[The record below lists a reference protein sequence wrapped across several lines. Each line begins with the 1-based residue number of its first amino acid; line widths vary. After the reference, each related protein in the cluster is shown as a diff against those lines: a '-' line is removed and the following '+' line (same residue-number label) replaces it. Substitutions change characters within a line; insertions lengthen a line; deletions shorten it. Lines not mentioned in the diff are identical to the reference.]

1 VFTSK
6 VPGCMAAAA
15 DAEEPVAGI
24 GGASVP
30 YGDNTLPDED
40 VEASAETALETT
52 LRLPS
57 EAMSTT
63 LRSPP
68 PADAQPIELTPSQA
82 GVAQEVELDQPLKIE
97 TAPLEPQELFGQSGQ
112 LVHEDS
118 RPSRRVAD
126 EAPGIAPA
134 VVKGCMEKL
143 GVVNEYYSKM
153 VVKRPCIMV
162 VVYLIALAVLIGAAW
177 RPFELETDFSAFI
190 KADGRSQRER
200 EAYLQALE
208 DKSGY
213 TARRRLQ
220 EERAQRAEAGKA
232 ATENLPH
239 RRLSRECNR
248 TSSVLPQEDDDVD
261 VVIES
266 WPNMDEAL
274 QAIDD
279 DGQLFIES
287 PKTEAGSADVK
298 VAGRRLQG
306 TVYTKKEL
314 TILYI
319 AKDGNALDERVLR
332 VQRDLEQRLLSLQGW
347 RNFCIERGNQAL
359 QFRCNPGE
367 SLVAYAW
374 PSETEVS
381 DTRHTH
387 SYTFDGGGRD
397 LLPQP
402 ALLALMKQSSS
413 DGLDPLRYFTK
424 EFEIPDVGSSEE
436 VPAVQGLRTK
446 YVFTISVS
454 RETDAG
460 RVIDL
465 TSVNADYENFIID
478 EVYPVLS
485 DSSLDE
491 EPAHIYYEGDVIT
504 GYEIEKTLMEDL
516 MWAIGSITFVLV
528 YMWAH
533 TKRFYLSICALLI
546 IFAAVPVG
554 YVLTPVAKTTIAS
567 FLSVFLIT
575 GVGSDVVFVFTDF
588 WDQSKMVHRKPSE
601 LHLRVAFMISHAG
614 KSCLATSLT
623 TAVSF
628 FANLASALQPL
639 REFGLFMGL
648 CVMGAYALVLL
659 LLPPLIVLR
668 CRSSQPQVRPDDNAS
683 RGYYGSDPHGGQVA
697 EPGELDEDDS
707 PRPGRPVIQ
716 FMLFNLMGFLGRG
729 RNAAIVVAVTSISCI
744 AFTIGT
750 ALEAELDQGV
760 PEIFPEDHNQV
771 QVDEW
776 TSSFQT
782 VTDLTSSPMRTG
794 TVCAANSTAEV
805 LDSTCL
811 FYWCEAGV
819 SEPDYD
825 ISTSLQGACY
835 HSPNIA
841 ATQWANSSFEM
852 LSLDGIDV
860 QACHTIDWDIHVASS
875 EPPAASMWPRRF
887 SEYVDSYLDNNFT
900 TTASSTVSELK
911 AIGIENW
918 ELGKVDMTRFFR
930 IGAAASTAKSIPPD
944 AFVGCTIQTMC
955 YFGSSACEWNNP
967 WHFMGPISLEE
978 TTVTSTPAAAARRL
992 TDSDAAESPLF
1003 GLVTATVP
1011 ANKRIDITVVWGLLP
1026 PLSTPLVGELEAP
1039 WKFDSSFQP
1048 QNPWSQRAMASMC
1061 DHSSLPIGLRVVE
1074 SKCWLDRFKQD
1085 LLNRGDRFP
1094 TRNFDEELE
1103 RWFPSTI
1110 EAAANIW
1117 IVDGVMAA
1125 NKLTFYVDVNDEKNS
1140 DALIEYKELWDAY
1153 VSDLNAKAG
1162 VTANHA
1168 FHTAEAWVRAEAEVA
1183 IVGSTV
1189 ETIIIAS
1196 ACAWLGV
1203 LIFTGD
1209 PVLALIV
1216 LGLVLGII
1224 SGLAFFMV
1232 CVMRWKIGPVE
1243 VISLVVFVGYS
1254 VTYSLHIAHNYAE
1267 VKEESLELMI
1277 LEGEAR
1283 KREEE
1288 RRLRKGRPGTAMSEG
1303 SLNVAEQDAPAA
1315 LEATPHTPTAAI
1327 TAATDN
1333 SPMPRGTS
1341 PGGDSFLRHDA
1352 THDSQHQPFA
1362 QTGTS
1367 FTSTGAQRRFSLT
1380 LRSLR
1385 QLSVSEEDNALIGVP
1400 RFQLT
1405 KAELRRARTR
1415 VAVLH
1420 VGGATL
1426 SSSLSTFGCSC
1437 FLLFCTLTIF
1447 DKLGAVVIAVTT
1459 LSIVFAV
1466 VALPAALML
1475 VGPSRDPWYRR
1486 AIRQRLATSMQ
1497 RCKGQPGGQDAPP
1510 PSILPLPEVTPA
1522 PPPSFPPDSGE
1533 APDGEEPDL

>member
-1 VFTSK
+1 
-6 VPGCMAAAA
+6 MAAAA
-15 DAEEPVAGI
+15 ADDAEEPVAGI
-24 GGASVP
+24 GGVGVL
-30 YGDNTLPDED
+30 YGDTEPDDD
-40 VEASAETALETT
+40 VEATAETALETT

-57 EAMSTT
+57 EEMSPTF
-63 LRSPP
+63 RSA
-68 PADAQPIELTPSQA
+68 PAPAHAGEVTPNRA
-82 GVAQEVELDQPLKIE
+82 GAAQELELDQRPRPEL
-97 TAPLEPQELFGQSGQ
+97 APLEPQELSYTDHLFR
-112 LVHEDS
+112 EDS
-118 RPSRRVAD
+118 RPSKKVVD
-126 EAPGIAPA
+126 EAPAAIAPA
-134 VVKGCMEKL
+134 VLKGCMGKL
-143 GVVNEYYSKM
+143 GIVNEYYSSL
-153 VVKRPCIMV
+153 VVKHPCCMIII
-162 VVYLIALAVLIGAAW
+162 YLILLAVLIASAW
-177 RPFELETDFSAFI
+177 RPFLLETDFSAFI

-200 EAYLQALE
+200 EAFLQALD
-208 DKSGY
+208 DKNGY
-213 TARRRLQ
+213 AARRRLQ
-220 EERAQRAEAGKA
+220 EERAQRVAASRA

-239 RRLSRECNR
+239 RRLARECNR
-248 TSSVLPQEDDDVD
+248 TAPVPSHEDEVDDLT
-261 VVIES
+261 IES

-274 QAIDD
+274 IAIDD
-279 DGQLFIES
+279 DGQLFVES
-287 PKTEAGSADVK
+287 SKTEDGSAVSEI
-298 VAGRRLQG
+298 AGRRLQG
-306 TVYTKKEL
+306 AVYTKKEL

-347 RNFCIERGNQAL
+347 RDFCIERGNQAL
-359 QFRCNPGE
+359 QFRCSPGE

-381 DTRHTH
+381 DGHHTH

-402 ALLALMKQSSS
+402 ALLALMKQTTS

-424 EFEIPDVGSSEE
+424 EFSIPDVGSSEE

-454 RETDAG
+454 QQTASGG
-460 RVIDL
+460 RIIDL
-465 TSVNADYENFIID
+465 ASANADYEKFIVD

-485 DSSLDE
+485 DSQLDE

-516 MWAIGSITFVLV
+516 MWAIGSISFVLL

-588 WDQSKMVHRKPSE
+588 WDQSRMVHQKPSE

-614 KSCLATSLT
+614 KSCLATSST

-648 CVMGAYALVLL
+648 CVMGAYVLVLL

-668 CRSSQPQVRPDDNAS
+668 CRSAGPQVRPDEHAG
-683 RGYYGSDPHGGQVA
+683 RGYNSSEPHGGQA
-697 EPGELDEDDS
+697 AGELDDDEGV
-707 PRPGRPVIQ
+707 RQGRPVIQ
-716 FMLFNLMGFLGRG
+716 IMLFNLMGVLGRG

-782 VTDLTSSPMRTG
+782 VSDLTVSPMRTG
-794 TVCAANSTAEV
+794 TVCSANSTAEV
-805 LDSTCL
+805 TDGSCL
-811 FYWCEAGV
+811 FYWCEAGLV
-819 SEPDYD
+819 EPDYEV
-825 ISTSLQGACY
+825 STSSEGACY
-835 HSPNIA
+835 HAPTMDA
-841 ATQWANSSFEM
+841 MHWANSSLQR
-852 LSLDGIDV
+852 LSMHSSDLHV
-860 QACHTIDWDIHVASS
+860 CSTIDWNVHVASS
-875 EPPAASMWPRRF
+875 EPPVASVWTRRF
-887 SEYVDSYLDNNFT
+887 EEYVNSYLDDNFT
-900 TTASSTVSELK
+900 TSASSSVTELK
-911 AIGIENW
+911 AIGIESW
-918 ELGKVDMTRFFR
+918 ELGKVEMTRFFR
-930 IGAAASTAKSIPPD
+930 LGSAASTAVSPPED
-944 AFVGCTIQTMC
+944 TFTECTVQTMC
-955 YFGSSACEWNNP
+955 YFGTSACDWNYP
-967 WHFMGPISLEE
+967 WHFMGQMSLEE
-978 TTVTSTPAAAARRL
+978 TTVTTTPAARLL
-992 TDSDAAESPLF
+992 TDGEDGGAPLY
-1003 GLVTATVP
+1003 GLLTHAQVP

-1026 PLSTPLVGELEAP
+1026 PLSTPLVGALDAP
-1039 WKFDSSFQP
+1039 WKFDETFQP

-1061 DHSSLPIGLRVVE
+1061 DHATIPLGLRVVE
-1074 SKCWLDRFKQD
+1074 TKCWLDRFKQD
-1085 LLNRGDRFP
+1085 LVNRGDRFP
-1094 TRNFDEELE
+1094 TRNFDDELQ

-1110 EAAANIW
+1110 EASSNIW

-1125 NKLTFYVDVNDEKNS
+1125 NKLAFYVDVNEERS
-1140 DALIEYKELWDAY
+1140 SSALIEYKELWDAY
-1153 VSDLNAKAG
+1153 VDDLNAQAG

-1189 ETIIIAS
+1189 ETIVIAS
-1196 ACAWLGV
+1196 VCSWLGV

-1209 PVLALIV
+1209 PILAFIV

-1232 CVMRWKIGPVE
+1232 CIMRWKIGPVE

-1267 VKEESLELMI
+1267 VKEESLELMV
-1277 LEGEAR
+1277 LEAEAR

-1288 RRLRKGRPGTAMSEG
+1288 RRVRRLGLGHLLREG
-1303 SLNVAEQDAPAA
+1303 EDTPNRAEEDVPSAALDASPAA
-1315 LEATPHTPTAAI
+1315 PQTPIAAPTLALD
-1327 TAATDN
+1327 T
-1333 SPMPRGTS
+1333 SPMPRGEWNRGQS
-1341 PGGDSFLRHDA
+1341 PEPGVYPD
-1352 THDSQHQPFA
+1352 TPHDSQHQPLA

-1367 FTSTGAQRRFSLT
+1367 FNSTGPPRRFSHT

-1385 QLSVSEEDNALIGVP
+1385 QLSVSEEQAEESLAAAGIP
-1400 RFQLT
+1400 RYQLT

-1426 SSSLSTFGCSC
+1426 SSSMSTFGCSC

-1447 DKLGAVVIAVTT
+1447 DKLGAVVIAVTI
-1459 LSIVFAV
+1459 LSIVFAL
-1466 VALPAALML
+1466 VALPASLM
-1475 VGPSRDPWYRR
+1475 VAGPERNPCYKR
-1486 AIRQRLATSMQ
+1486 AVRQWLTSGMQ
-1497 RCKGQPGGQDAPP
+1497 RVQGKGHPGEDAPP
-1510 PSILPLPEVTPA
+1510 PELGLSEVTLARSPNA
-1522 PPPSFPPDSGE
+1522 
-1533 APDGEEPDL
+1533 